1 MTPESTI
8 ARSDSNARPTRSLNR
23 QVVLEEDE
31 YTAAVSHIIARDFF
45 PSLVQLDATNNYL
58 DALASEDP
66 HLIGNT
72 ARRLAEVQATPAF
85 TATQTPLGGSV
96 LDTPR
101 NPSLA
106 DFGPP
111 KKRPRYNRDLSL
123 DEFQARYTSEDNSS
137 FTEILEEENKER
149 RQKWGWA
156 WNAQERANSLKDKQ
170 IEVREKLL
178 IEPSVPGVRSKLR
191 IEQPR
196 PVGLITNSA
205 GDDEKAEEADDS
217 TKEKD
222 EEKDEVKETGMI
234 LLGTGQYGDS
244 EESQVNVLA
253 KKKDT
258 RPAGVEGWAF
268 KARNGLM
275 FPPDADI
282 APYDALQEK
291 VTIGRGAPGSI
302 QHANTR
308 TVVEEDASPSVS
320 QPPTPSRSLVDAAVS
335 GTPYRPRS
343 PKIGGFSLVPNVPSP
358 TPAQLGPAAL
368 KQLMTVGQITGT
380 PRVLS
385 SDDDIAPS
393 TPFHIPNLTPR
404 EVTANKLSS
413 DASRSLRNKAAMMA
427 GSTPRASSGAK
438 RKTNM
443 DPPSWTPKHAPGN
456 LTPAARRLL
465 DRTVGSTA
473 RTRRA
478 EVMGA
483 SAGWEGKKPDKGKDI
498 SRVRWTPSPRM

>member
-1 MTPESTI
+1 MHRRLTPPLRIIMTPESSI

-72 ARRLAEVQATPAF
+72 ARRLAEVQPTPAF

-149 RQKWGWA
+149 CQKWGWA

-205 GDDEKAEEADDS
+205 EDDGQAEEADDS

-268 KARNGLM
+268 KVC
-275 FPPDADI
+275 FI
-282 APYDALQEK
+282 
-291 VTIGRGAPGSI
+291 
-302 QHANTR
+302 
-308 TVVEEDASPSVS
+308 
-320 QPPTPSRSLVDAAVS
+320 
-335 GTPYRPRS
+335 
-343 PKIGGFSLVPNVPSP
+343 
-358 TPAQLGPAAL
+358 
-368 KQLMTVGQITGT
+368 
-380 PRVLS
+380 
-385 SDDDIAPS
+385 
-393 TPFHIPNLTPR
+393 
-404 EVTANKLSS
+404 
-413 DASRSLRNKAAMMA
+413 
-427 GSTPRASSGAK
+427 
-438 RKTNM
+438 
-443 DPPSWTPKHAPGN
+443 
-456 LTPAARRLL
+456 
-465 DRTVGSTA
+465 
-473 RTRRA
+473 
-478 EVMGA
+478 
-483 SAGWEGKKPDKGKDI
+483 
-498 SRVRWTPSPRM
+498 